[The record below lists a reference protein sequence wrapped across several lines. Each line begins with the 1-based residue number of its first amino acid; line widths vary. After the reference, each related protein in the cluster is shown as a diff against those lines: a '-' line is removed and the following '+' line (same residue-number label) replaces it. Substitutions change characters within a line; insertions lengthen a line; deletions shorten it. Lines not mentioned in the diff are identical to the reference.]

1 MSIRTDI
8 IKTTSIFDA
17 IYMVL
22 LSILFSVISILLF
35 ILIITIGGF
44 GINVLDLFNS
54 AVVNVLT
61 DPKSLFRIF
70 YWATPLML
78 TGLAVAVAFQAGLFN
93 IGGQG
98 QMLIGGV
105 AAVSYTHLTLP
116 TICSV

>member
-44 GINVLDLFNS
+44 GINVRF
-54 AVVNVLT
+54 
-61 DPKSLFRIF
+61 I
-70 YWATPLML
+70 
-78 TGLAVAVAFQAGLFN
+78 
-93 IGGQG
+93 
-98 QMLIGGV
+98 
-105 AAVSYTHLTLP
+105 
-116 TICSV
+116 